1 MCQPRRGVRPVSDI
15 LVGMK
20 VRFYALVTFA
30 HGPDGREKAQKNSI
44 LFVHEGLTGRAEK
57 LGIAA
62 AKGDAATPSSLQL
75 LQIK

>member
-1 MCQPRRGVRPVSDI
+1 MCQPRGGVRPVSDI
-15 LVGMK
+15 LVGMTA
-20 VRFYALVTFA
+20 RFYAFVTFA
-30 HGPDGREKAQKNSI
+30 RGPDGREKTQKNSI
-44 LFVHEGLTGRAEK
+44 LFVHAGLTGRAEK